1 MPSPLSGSFSWGTP
15 NVYNSGDTFMAADYD
30 TLVKDVALLYAKPYG
45 IVSATTNLSLATGS
59 ILFGTASNP
68 TLIVNNTVSG
78 AGTVV
83 FSSQALSAP
92 IAGLY
97 RVTVNLQL
105 AAQASV
111 HAYVVAQ
118 GQGGATANNFTY
130 TSTSIYGDAA
140 VIGGAF
146 LSFITPMSAS
156 GTTGAYATSVYFKL
170 TTSASTVS
178 VIGGTPPIYNTWASL
193 EYLGSFGNI

>member
-1 MPSPLSGSFSWGTP
+1 
-15 NVYNSGDTFMAADYD
+15 MAADYD

-45 IVSATTNLSLATGS
+45 IVSATTSLSLASSS

-68 TLIVNNTVSG
+68 TLKVNNPVSG
-78 AGTVV
+78 AGTVG

-97 RVTVNLQL
+97 RVTVNLQI
-105 AAQASV
+105 AAQANT
-111 HAYVVAQ
+111 HAYVVAI

-130 TSTSIYGDAA
+130 TSTSIYGDSA

-156 GTTGAYATSVYFKL
+156 GTTAYATSVYFKL

>member
-1 MPSPLSGSFSWGTP
+1 MPSTLSGSFAWGTP
-15 NVYNSGDTFMAADYD
+15 KVYNSGDTFMAADYD

-45 IVSATTNLSLATGS
+45 IVSATTNLSLTSGS
-59 ILFGTASNP
+59 VLFGTGSNP
-68 TLIVNNTVSG
+68 ALIVNNQPSG
-78 AGTVV
+78 AGTVG

-105 AAQASV
+105 AAKASV
-111 HAYVVAQ
+111 DAYVVAI
-118 GQGGATANNFTY
+118 GQGGATANNFSY
-130 TSTSIYGDAA
+130 TSPGIPGDAS
-140 VIGGAF
+140 VIGGSF

-156 GTTGAYATSVYFKL
+156 GTTAYATSVYFKL
-170 TTSASTVS
+170 ISGTSVTVN
-178 VIGGTPPIYNTWASL
+178 GGTPPVYNTWASL

>member
-1 MPSPLSGSFSWGTP
+1 MSTPLSGSFTWAKPS
-15 NVYNSGDTFMAADYD
+15 VYNSGDTFMAADYD
-30 TLVKDVALLYAKPYG
+30 ILVKDVALLYAKPYG
-45 IVSATTNLSLATGS
+45 IVSATTSLSLASTS

-68 TLIVNNTVSG
+68 TFKVNNPVSG
-78 AGTVV
+78 AGTVG

-92 IAGLY
+92 IEGLY

-105 AAQASV
+105 NPQLST
-111 HAYVVAQ
+111 HAYVLAI

-130 TSTSIYGDAA
+130 TSTSIPGDNS

-156 GTTGAYATSVYFKL
+156 GTTGYATSVYFKL
-170 TTSASTVS
+170 ITSATTVT
-178 VIGGTPPIYNTWASL
+178 VNGGTLPAYNTWASL
-193 EYLGSFGNI
+193 EYLGSLGNI

>member
-1 MPSPLSGSFSWGTP
+1 
-15 NVYNSGDTFMAADYD
+15 MAADYD
-30 TLVKDVALLYAKPYG
+30 ILVKDVALLYAKPYG
-45 IVSATTNLSLATGS
+45 IVSATTSLSQASGS
-59 ILFGTASNP
+59 ILFGTGSNP
-68 TLIVNNTVSG
+68 TLKVNNQVSG
-78 AGTVV
+78 AGTVG

-92 IAGLY
+92 IDGLY

-105 AAQASV
+105 AAQANT

-130 TSTSIYGDAA
+130 TSTSIYGDTA

-146 LSFITPMSAS
+146 LSFITPMSKS

-170 TTSASTVS
+170 TTSATTVT
-178 VIGGTPPIYNTWASL
+178 VNGGALPIYNTWASL

>member
-1 MPSPLSGSFSWGTP
+1 MPSPLSGSFAWGTP

-45 IVSATTNLSLATGS
+45 IVSATTPLSLTSGS

-68 TLIVNNTVSG
+68 TLKVNNTVSG
-78 AGTVV
+78 AGTVG

-105 AAQASV
+105 AAKASV
-111 HAYVVAQ
+111 DAYVVAI
-118 GQGGATANNFTY
+118 GQGGATINNFTY
-130 TSTSIYGDAA
+130 TSPGIPGDAS
-140 VIGGAF
+140 VIGGSF

-156 GTTGAYATSVYFKL
+156 GTTAYATSVYFKL
-170 TTSASTVS
+170 ICNGTVT
-178 VIGGTPPIYNTWASL
+178 VNGGTLPIYNTWASL

>member
-1 MPSPLSGSFSWGTP
+1 MPSSLSGFFGWGIP
-15 NVYNSGDTFMAADYD
+15 KVYNSGDTFLAADYD
-30 TLVKDVALLYAKPYG
+30 ILVKDVALLYAKPYG
-45 IVSATTNLSLATGS
+45 IVSATTSVSSVTTGT

-68 TLIVNNTVSG
+68 TLKVNNPVSG
-78 AGTVV
+78 AGTVG

-92 IAGLY
+92 IDGLY

-105 AAQASV
+105 AAQNNV

-118 GQGGATANNFTY
+118 GQGGLTANNFTY
-130 TSTSIYGDAA
+130 TSPSIPGDAS
-140 VIGGAF
+140 VIGGSF

-156 GTTGAYATSVYFKL
+156 GTTAYATSVYFKL
-170 TTSASTVS
+170 MSTTTVT
-178 VIGGTPPIYNTWASL
+178 VNGGALPIYNTWASL

>member
-1 MPSPLSGSFSWGTP
+1 
-15 NVYNSGDTFMAADYD
+15 MAADYD

-45 IVSATTNLSLATGS
+45 IVSATTNLSLTSGS
-59 ILFGTASNP
+59 VLFGTGSNP
-68 TLIVNNTVSG
+68 ALIVNNQPSG
-78 AGTVV
+78 AGTVG

-105 AAQASV
+105 AAKASV
-111 HAYVVAQ
+111 DAYVVAI
-118 GQGGATANNFTY
+118 GQGGATANNFSY
-130 TSTSIYGDAA
+130 TSPGIPGDAS
-140 VIGGAF
+140 VIGGSF

-170 TTSASTVS
+170 ISGTSVTVN
-178 VIGGTPPIYNTWASL
+178 GGTPPVYNTWASL

>member
-1 MPSPLSGSFSWGTP
+1 MPSLLSGSFGWNTP

-68 TLIVNNTVSG
+68 TLKVNNPVSG
-78 AGTVV
+78 AGTVG

-92 IAGLY
+92 VAGLY

-105 AAQASV
+105 AAQAST
-111 HAYVVAQ
+111 HAYVVAI

-130 TSTSIYGDAA
+130 TSTPIYGDSA

-156 GTTGAYATSVYFKL
+156 GTTAYATSVYFKL

-178 VIGGTPPIYNTWASL
+178 VIGGTPPVYNTWASL

>member
-1 MPSPLSGSFSWGTP
+1 MPSSLTGLFTWGTP
-15 NVYNSGDTFMAADYD
+15 SVYNSGDTFLAADYD

-45 IVSATTNLSLATGS
+45 IVSATTSLSLASTS

-68 TLIVNNTVSG
+68 TFKVNNPISG
-78 AGTVV
+78 AGTVG
-83 FSSQALSAP
+83 FASQALSAP
-92 IAGLY
+92 IDGLY

-105 AAQASV
+105 AAQAST
-111 HAYVVAQ
+111 HAYVVAI
-118 GQGGATANNFTY
+118 GQSGAVANNFTY
-130 TSTSIYGDAA
+130 TSPSIPGDAA

-170 TTSASTVS
+170 MSTATVT
-178 VIGGTPPIYNTWASL
+178 VNGGTLPTYNTWASL